1 MTGFQVLVQLGFRSC
16 GCIRIED
23 GMVCERQF
31 RRGRPAQLSAQGAS
45 GFRGG
50 LGRWSSRKV
59 HAVVTSPVAAFLVRM
74 ACGASVRTVGF
85 QPGAGPCVYFSNHTS
100 HLDALVIWA
109 ALPPGIRKRTR
120 PVAAGDYWRG
130 GPIRRW
136 LAGRV
141 FNALLV
147 ERLRVTARNNP
158 VNQFQEVVDAGDSL
172 ILFPEGTRSATG
184 EIGLVKGGLYHLAVR
199 RPELDLVPVHIDNLN
214 RILPR
219 GEFFPVPLLS
229 CVILG
234 HAMRLNPSES
244 KQDFLERTRRAVIE
258 LKSE

>member
-1 MTGFQVLVQLGFRSC
+1 MT
-16 GCIRIED
+16 
-23 GMVCERQF
+23 
-31 RRGRPAQLSAQGAS
+31 AS
-45 GFRGG
+45 
-50 LGRWSSRKV
+50 L
-59 HAVVTSPVAAFLVRM
+59 AARLVRL
-74 ACGASVRTVGF
+74 ACGASVRTVGY
-85 QPGAGPCVYFSNHTS
+85 QPCQRPCVYFSNHTS

-141 FNALLV
+141 FNAVLV
-147 ERLRVTARNNP
+147 ERFRVTVRNNP
-158 VNQFQEVVDAGDSL
+158 VNQFQEVVDAGNSL

-184 EIGLVKGGLYHLAVR
+184 KIGLFKGGLYHLAVR

-229 CVILG
+229 CVTLG
-234 HAMRLNPSES
+234 HAMHLKPGES
-244 KQDFLERTRRAVIE
+244 KQDFLERARRAVIE